1 MPSDKYKKLEDW
13 PSKNGFYAHPTV
25 SAKSSKA
32 IPQINPSVLSG
43 LEFVFL
49 LAVILTVSV
58 AISFLFTSA
67 LLMIMYGLM
76 QVMPAIWALLLTGL
90 VLAGSIFAIHKYQDP
105 LAKRLAV
112 WGLAFRQ
119 RLLAIR
125 HYLQHTPWQQKLND
139 LARACASFLLVLAV
153 LMGSFVAVA
162 CCAITEFY
170 LLSSVLTLLFNP
182 LVAGTIACVLTV
194 VSLLALAY
202 YIGTHF
208 DSFNAKLYAFGL
220 AVLAVLTSFGNTISA
235 AAIFVVHSIKG
246 LFVDSSIGYDIEMQ
260 PLQDDDL
267 QARVMLSG
275 DHVFDGVDA
284 RLALKDIDFVPVLHQ
299 PTMQPSWDPRF
310 AVGATL
316 PPTVAHITD
325 SSRYGFWQQQ
335 QIHHLGDTPT
345 GAPTAVATDDDRGLD
360 QATFAPTAQFSS

>member
-1 MPSDKYKKLEDW
+1 MPSDEYKKLENW
-13 PSKNGFYAHPTV
+13 PSKTGLYAYPTV
-25 SAKSSKA
+25 SKSSKA

-49 LAVILTVSV
+49 LAVVLTVSV

-76 QVMPAIWALLLTGL
+76 HVMPAIWALLLTGL

-105 LAKRLAV
+105 LAKRLAA
-112 WGLAFRQ
+112 WGLALWQ

-125 HYLQHTPWQQKLND
+125 DYLQHTPWQQKLND
-139 LARACASFLLVLAV
+139 LARTCASFLLALAV
-153 LMGSFVAVA
+153 FMGTFVAVT

-170 LLSSVLTLLFNP
+170 LLSSVLILLFNP
-182 LVAGTIACVLTV
+182 LVAATIACVLTV
-194 VSLLALAY
+194 ASLLALAY

-220 AVLAVLTSFGNTISA
+220 VVVSGVTSFGNAISA

-246 LFVDSSIGYDIEMQ
+246 LFVDSSIGNEIEML

-267 QARVMLSG
+267 QAQMMLSCN
-275 DHVFDGVDA
+275 HVFDGVDA
-284 RLALKDIDFVPVLHQ
+284 RLALESIDFVQVLHQ
-299 PTMQPSWDPRF
+299 PTRQPSSDPRL
-310 AVGATL
+310 AAGATL
-316 PPTVAHITD
+316 SPTVAHITD
-325 SSRYGFWQQQ
+325 CSRYGFWQQQ
-335 QIHHLGDTPT
+335 QIPHLGDTPT
-345 GAPTAVATDDDRGLD
+345 GAPTAVSTDVDRSID
-360 QATFAPTAQFSS
+360 QTTFVPTAQLPS